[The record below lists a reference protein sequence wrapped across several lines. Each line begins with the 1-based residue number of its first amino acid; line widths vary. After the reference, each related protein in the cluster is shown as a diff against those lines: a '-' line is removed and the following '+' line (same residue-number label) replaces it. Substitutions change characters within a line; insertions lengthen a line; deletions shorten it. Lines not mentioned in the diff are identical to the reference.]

1 MIRTYSQ
8 LLLILEN
15 LKNYVIQLKHFCNTS
30 VWSNNN
36 LEVTEVRAERLLG
49 FIIQIQAQY
58 SNVNGIDDLE
68 EAVRVILEKVV
79 KGISQETQSSSIT
92 VVVCESEGKGA
103 PKYQISQQRLEF
115 YVANGL
121 TIKLIAEMLQVSPR
135 TV

>member
-1 MIRTYSQ
+1 M
-8 LLLILEN
+8 
-15 LKNYVIQLKHFCNTS
+15 
-30 VWSNNN
+30 
-36 LEVTEVRAERLLG
+36 
-49 FIIQIQAQY
+49 
-58 SNVNGIDDLE
+58 NGIDDLE

-135 TV
+135 TVKRRLLDFGIKFSGKFPVISDEELDREAELILAEFPNSSYKR